1 MSLDQ
6 DPKAYPLAEFR
17 KTYFEECA
25 ELLDAMQSHLGVLA
39 NGGGDNDG
47 TALAVTAEGVETT
60 AQADLL
66 RGLGCTEMQGF
77 LFSRPRTAAQVE
89 GDIQECMAQHRVS
102 WRHAKLRDISS
113 NA

>member
-1 MSLDQ
+1 MSVSEDN
-6 DPKAYPLAEFR
+6 KAYPLADFR
-17 KTYFEECA
+17 IYFEECA
-25 ELLDAMQSHLGVLA
+25 ELLDALQSHLGVLA

-47 TALAVTAEGVETT
+47 TGLAVTAEGVETT

-66 RGLGCTEMQGF
+66 RGLGCTRDAGF

-89 GDIQECMAQHRVS
+89 GDIQERMAQRRVS
-102 WRHAKLRDISS
+102 CRHAKLRDISS